1 MTEQTWWK
9 NAVAYQIYPRSFQD
23 TNGDGFGDVQGII
36 SRLDYLAELGVDV
49 LWLSPIYKSPQDDNG
64 YDISD
69 YRDIDPLF
77 GTLADVDELIAEAK
91 ARNIRIVM
99 DLVVNHSSD
108 EHAWF
113 EESASSKDN
122 PKADWYVWRDAKPDG
137 SLPNN
142 WGSFFSGPAW
152 QWHPVRQ
159 QYFLHLFSKKQP
171 DLNWENPDV
180 RFAVYEMMNWW
191 LDKGIA
197 GFRMD
202 VITFISKQPGYPDG
216 PQNPGDEFG
225 NGYLMSVNGPRLV
238 EFLQEM
244 HREVFANR
252 SGTMT
257 VGECPGFTTEL
268 ALEVTNPAN
277 KMLDMGFHFD
287 HMGVDQD
294 GSKWNRIP
302 FDLVKLKQI
311 LNHWQLGLGTVGWN
325 SLYWDNHDQPRV
337 LSRFGNDGEY
347 RVESAK
353 ALATVLHMHR
363 GTPYIYQGE
372 ELGMTNY
379 PFKDISEF
387 EDLETINHFETVTAS
402 GGDTE
407 AALAGYR
414 FFGRDNARTPVQ
426 WDASQH
432 AGFTNGTPWLAVNP
446 NFTEINAAS
455 QIKDEDSVFN
465 HYKHLIA
472 LRHSD
477 EVVALGDFEMLDLED
492 PNIYTIVR
500 RHNDS
505 GLIMLANLSDD
516 CNMVNVPVEILNKQ
530 PMLISQNLQDAAGL
544 AESMEL
550 RPWEAVV
557 YRW

>member
-1 MTEQTWWK
+1 MSTPWWK

-23 TNGDGFGDVQGII
+23 SNGDGFGDVRGII
-36 SRLDYLAELGVDV
+36 SRLDYLADLGVDV

-69 YRDIDPLF
+69 YREIDPLF
-77 GTLADVDELIAEAK
+77 GTLADVDELIAEAQS
-91 ARNIRIVM
+91 RGIRIIM

-108 EHAWF
+108 EHEWF
-113 EESASSKDN
+113 IESASSKDN
-122 PKADWYVWRDAKPDG
+122 PKADWYYWADAKADG
-137 SLPNN
+137 SPPNN
-142 WGSFFSGPAW
+142 WGSFFSGSAW
-152 QWHPVRQ
+152 HWHPIRE

-180 RFAVYEMMNWW
+180 RFAVYDMMNWW

-202 VITFISKQPGYPDG
+202 VISFISKQPGLPDG
-216 PQNPGDEFG
+216 PQNPGEEFG
-225 NGYLMSVNGPRLV
+225 NGYLMSVNGPRMY

-244 HREVFANR
+244 HREVFAHR
-252 SGTMT
+252 EGTMT
-257 VGECPGFTTEL
+257 VGEMPGFTPEI
-268 ALEVTNPAN
+268 ALDVTDPSK

-287 HMGVDQD
+287 HMGVDQS
-294 GSKWNRIP
+294 GSKWNQIP
-302 FDLVKLKQI
+302 FDLVKLKAI
-311 LNHWQLGLGTVGWN
+311 LGEWQEKLGTTGWN

-337 LSRFGNDGEY
+337 LSRFGNDHEY

-353 ALATVLHMHR
+353 CLATVLHMHR

-387 EDLETINHFETVTAS
+387 RDLETLNHHASVKAS
-402 GGDTE
+402 GGDTNQ
-407 AALAGYR
+407 ALAGYQ

-426 WDASQH
+426 WDTTAQ
-432 AGFTNGTPWLAVNP
+432 AGFSNAEPWIAVNP
-446 NFTEINAAS
+446 NYLEINAAS
-455 QIKDEDSVFN
+455 QVKDPNSVWA
-465 HYKHLIA
+465 HYKHLVE
-472 LRHSD
+472 LRHND
-477 EVVALGDFEMLDLED
+477 PVVALGEFEMLDKQD
-492 PNIYTIVR
+492 PHIYTIVR
-500 RHNDS
+500 RLGS
-505 GLIMLANLSDD
+505 EGLIMFANLSDD
-516 CNMVNVPVEILNKQ
+516 CHFVSVPDEIVAKQ
-530 PMLISQNLQDAAGL
+530 PTLISQNLADAAAF

-557 YRW
+557 YRWK